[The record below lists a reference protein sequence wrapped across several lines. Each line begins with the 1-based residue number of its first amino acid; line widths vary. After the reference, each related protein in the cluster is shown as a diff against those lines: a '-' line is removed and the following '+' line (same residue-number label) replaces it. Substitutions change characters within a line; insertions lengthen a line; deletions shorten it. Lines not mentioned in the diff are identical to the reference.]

1 MQLTDQTLLVLSE
14 SYALWKKLVV
24 LYHGGEQVPHTLFC
38 TGGHASNDGLHGLH
52 GYLECTLPLEDMAPL
67 PDQNWSISEQLL

>member
-1 MQLTDQTLLVLSE
+1 MQLTDQTLFFLSLML
-14 SYALWKKLVV
+14 SGKKLAV

-38 TGGHASNDGLHGLH
+38 RGGYASNDGLHGLH